1 MNRKEPMKDTKMDLN
16 PDPMCIPTI
25 STYKEWGGKDTFV
38 EDLMEYIEFIHED
51 ERQDPMDPTAIY

>member
-1 MNRKEPMKDTKMDLN
+1 MKDTKMDLN